1 MKAALGLPLLVGDAE
16 AGGCRRLRA
25 SNVDTPPLFTD
36 LAGLDCALGSMA
48 AGELLCVA
56 GPPATG
62 KTVVLLDLAAR
73 ICGRYDK
80 NVVFW
85 SAHQPSV
92 YLVRKMALRGNTRV
106 VFAEDTVYVDDW
118 ERGVGESPAVVVVPS
133 GNPTADRAHQLVNL
147 LTAEHPC
154 GCAALVMD
162 GWSTTPQP
170 RENVEFVGGIPA
182 FAAERWPHAQLSKTD
197 IDQAK
202 QFAQVNRVPVVLG
215 VKTASLVDDEALAE
229 SLHLSMQARAAAD
242 RWVTLHRPE
251 LYLETAERTAV
262 DRNVVCLSGTS
273 SRWWDTRSSRLR
285 FEPDRLQF
293 KTV

>member
-1 MKAALGLPLLVGDAE
+1 
-16 AGGCRRLRA
+16 
-25 SNVDTPPLFTD
+25 
-36 LAGLDCALGSMA
+36 
-48 AGELLCVA
+48 
-56 GPPATG
+56 
-62 KTVVLLDLAAR
+62 
-73 ICGRYDK
+73 
-80 NVVFW
+80 
-85 SAHQPSV
+85 
-92 YLVRKMALRGNTRV
+92 
-106 VFAEDTVYVDDW
+106 
-118 ERGVGESPAVVVVPS
+118 
-133 GNPTADRAHQLVNL
+133 
-147 LTAEHPC
+147 
-154 GCAALVMD
+154 
-162 GWSTTPQP
+162 
-170 RENVEFVGGIPA
+170 
-182 FAAERWPHAQLSKTD
+182 WPHAQLSKTD